1 MTRFNM
7 SAAIPMQATL
17 QLMERGE
24 RFDITFDFFGAG
36 YFKVEPRPVAHEE
49 KYILRRARTV
59 LDALGEDAAAQVS
72 RSKLILDEALRRM

>member
-1 MTRFNM
+1 M

-24 RFDITFDFFGAG
+24 RFDITFDFLGVG
-36 YFKVEPRPVAHEE
+36 YFKVEPKPSAHEE

-59 LDALGEDAAAQVS
+59 LDGLTEGATSQIA